1 MAVINETR
9 RDVFDKSRITAIELT
24 PEDLARGHLPDGEPL
39 EGWINASGL
48 PGGMVRDSVDQVGR
62 ELAVWIQ
69 GQRSAALN
77 RSSMFDRYAYAAPD
91 NPYKQMEIARNAVA
105 NDDIVGGAADVT
117 EGMVFQGLK
126 WESTNA
132 DDANIFNQLA
142 EDLDL
147 DSIARTMHRE
157 LFTYSTAVIGEWWG
171 TRKYR
176 VSGVTR
182 RIELVESSTDDL
194 VTGEMDVMITDMTT
208 NRAVKFASAPGASK
222 KAAGRARR
230 KEYEIYCPTAYTFL
244 DPLKV
249 VPVGSLM
256 FGNEQLCWY
265 CSKEEM
271 VTWDRINEGDV
282 IDAIMTEFFVGKYIP
297 SILEREQIATLGVD
311 PNRLMLL
318 NPDRVWR
325 ITRTR
330 ADYRRF
336 PDLRLKSVFRLL
348 DMKQQI
354 MEADRVNLIGA
365 ANYILLVKKGDDKL
379 PGQPAE
385 IKNLQDNMKVLARLP
400 VIVSDHRLN
409 IEIITPKQ
417 DYTLDEKK
425 YDLLDRRIL
434 GRTLGSLQVA
444 ASGQRAENSLTV
456 SHTVGRLLESQRNS
470 IKREFEKHIARAVV
484 SHKRNNG
491 KFASEPNLQ
500 FVPPHIQLDNDAQI
514 TQSILEL
521 RQMNEI
527 SRDSTL
533 EYFGFDEAIEAQ
545 RREEEAQ
552 VYDDI
557 FKTQVPFNSPNPGM
571 GAGAGAAPGIPG
583 QSDLPKQGPAG
594 SDAAGLPNARGAV
607 GTATAKRAPAGPNGA
622 GRTPA
627 SSGRKGGRPIGGGKP
642 AKVAA
647 TKPSGS

>member
-1 MAVINETR
+1 MNQFETHRGVDEMAR
-9 RDVFDKSRITAIELT
+9 RITATELT

-39 EGWINASGL
+39 EGGWVNASGL
-48 PGGMVRDSVDQVGR
+48 PSGMVRDSVDRLGR
-62 ELAVWIQ
+62 ELAVWID
-69 GQRSAALN
+69 GQRNAAMN

-91 NPYKQMEIARNAVA
+91 NPYKQMEIARTAVM

-117 EGMVFQGLK
+117 EGMIFEGLK
-126 WESTNA
+126 WESTNS

-142 EDLDL
+142 QDLDL
-147 DSIARTMHRE
+147 DEVCRTMHRE

-171 TRKYR
+171 QRKYR
-176 VSGVTR
+176 VQGTTKRVN
-182 RIELVESSTDDL
+182 LQESSVDDL
-194 VTGEMDVMITDMTT
+194 VTGEMEVVITDMTD
-208 NRAVKFASAPGASK
+208 NKPVKFSAGQK
-222 KAAGRARR
+222 KGSAGRARR
-230 KEYEIYCPTAYTFL
+230 KEYDVYVPTAYTFL

-271 VTWDRINEGDV
+271 VTWDRIMDGDV
-282 IDAIMTEFFVGKYIP
+282 VDAIMTEFFVGKYIP
-297 SILEREQIATLGVD
+297 SVLERAQISVLGVD

-325 ITRTR
+325 ICRTR
-330 ADYRRF
+330 PDYRRF
-336 PDLRLKSVFRLL
+336 ADIRLRGVFRLL
-348 DMKQQI
+348 DMKQQL

-385 IKNLQDNMKVLARLP
+385 LRNLQDNMKVLARLP

-417 DYTLDEKK
+417 DMTLVHDK

-434 GRTLGSLQVA
+434 SRSLGSMQVA
-444 ASGQRAENSLTV
+444 ASGQRAENSLTI
-456 SHTVGRLLESQRNS
+456 SHTVGRLLESQRNA
-470 IKREFEKHIARAVV
+470 IKREMEKRIARAVV
-484 SHKRNNG
+484 SHQRNEN
-491 KFASEPNLQ
+491 KFASLPNMQ
-500 FVPPHIQLDNDAQI
+500 FVPPHIQLDNDQAI
-514 TQSILEL
+514 TAAILEL
-521 RQMNEI
+521 RQMNEL

-545 RREEEAQ
+545 RREEEAEI
-552 VYDDI
+552 YDDI

-571 GAGAGAAPGIPG
+571 GAGAGAAPGVPG
-583 QSDLPKQGPAG
+583 SA
-594 SDAAGLPNARGAV
+594 AAGAV
-607 GTATAKRAPAGPNGA
+607 RPTKKVAAKTAVAGPNGA
-622 GRTPA
+622 APTA
-627 SSGRKGGRPIGGGKP
+627 TSSGRKGGRPIGGGKP
-642 AKVAA
+642 AKATAA
-647 TKPSGS
+647 KPAGS